1 MDYLSAMHC
10 SVDDIQNNHNKGEVM
25 RNKKEALLRKGVMG
39 LSVICASL
47 VLVGMTPALAKGP
60 VAAPAANVEAKQ
72 GALTEARINAVL
84 KEAYEKF
91 KNDQGGKN
99 ADYIKA
105 LAEVDSKIFGIT
117 LVTPNGKVY
126 EIGDTKAEVSI
137 QSISKVFTAAKV
149 IQEKGEK
156 FMQEKIGVNATGLP
170 FNSIIA
176 IELHG
181 GSASNPFV
189 NAGAIQSTSWVEAK
203 DSKERWAKIKQNMDA
218 FAGKKLGFNEK
229 VYHSEVN
236 DNKRNQAISKL
247 LDAYGRM
254 GSDPLEATTVYTKQ
268 CSVNITSHDL
278 GVMGATFANHGVN
291 PVTGKRVIDSKY
303 VPKILA
309 IMATAG
315 LYDNAGDWLYLTGT
329 PAKSGV
335 GGGILA
341 IVPGKLGIGV
351 VSPPLDKYG
360 NSVRGQKAA
369 AYIIDK
375 LGLNP
380 LAQ

>member
-1 MDYLSAMHC
+1 MRVGIQKQSFLKRGAMSLSIA
-10 SVDDIQNNHNKGEVM
+10 
-25 RNKKEALLRKGVMG
+25 
-39 LSVICASL
+39 CASL
-47 VLVGMTPALAKGP
+47 ILMGGTPAEAKGP
-60 VAAPAANVEAKQ
+60 VTTEAKTAVTQ
-72 GALTEARINAVL
+72 THSLTGERIQAVV

-91 KNDQGGKN
+91 KDVQDGKN

-105 LAEVDSKIFGIT
+105 LAIVDSKIFGIT
-117 LVTPNGKVY
+117 VVTADGKVY
-126 EIGDTKAEVSI
+126 EAGDTNEVVSV

-149 IQEKGEK
+149 IQEHGDK
-156 FMQEKIGVNATGLP
+156 FLQEKIGANATGLA

-176 IELHG
+176 IEQHT

-189 NAGAIQSTSWVEAK
+189 NAGAIQSTSWVKAK
-203 DSKERWAKIKQNMDA
+203 DSKERWASIKGNMDD
-218 FAGKKLGFNEK
+218 FAGRELPFNEE
-229 VYHSEVN
+229 VYQSEIN

-268 CSVNITSHDL
+268 CSVNVSAHDL
-278 GVMGATFANHGVN
+278 GMMGATFANDGIN
-291 PVTGKRVIDSKY
+291 PKTKKKVIDEEY
-303 VPKILA
+303 VPHILA

-315 LYDNAGDWLYLTGT
+315 LYDNAGDWLYKTGT

-341 IVPGKLGIGV
+341 IIPGKMAIGV
-351 VSPPLDKYG
+351 VSPPLDTFG
-360 NSVRGQKAA
+360 NSVRGQLAA
-369 AYIIDK
+369 TYIIEQ
-375 LGLNP
+375 LGINP